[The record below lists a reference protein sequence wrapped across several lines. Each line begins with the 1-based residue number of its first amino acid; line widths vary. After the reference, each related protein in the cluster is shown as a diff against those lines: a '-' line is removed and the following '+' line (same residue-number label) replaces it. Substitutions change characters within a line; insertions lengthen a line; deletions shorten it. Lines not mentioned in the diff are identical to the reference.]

1 MSEHTLDNLAM
12 VFPGQGSQSVGM
24 LNELAATCPI
34 VKSTF
39 KEASAV
45 LGYDLWQRT
54 QEGPEE
60 LLNQTSCTQ
69 PAMLTSGVAIWRCWQ
84 ENSEFMPA
92 MLAGHSLGEYTAL
105 VCAGVL
111 GFTDAVDLVRQR
123 GELMQQAVPKGSGAM
138 AAILGLT
145 DEQVIECCQQAAKGD
160 VVSAANFNAQ
170 GQVVIAGNKSAVDRA
185 VELAKTAGAK
195 RAVPLPVSVPSHCEL
210 MRPAAEQFAALLDKL
225 DFQMPAIPVLHNI
238 NATQSGSVEN
248 IRSALSQQMYS
259 PVRWVETIQNM
270 SAAGIRHVL
279 EMGPGKVLAGLNKR
293 IDKKLSTLP
302 VQDTESLQTALDAG
316 LPHQL

>member
-1 MSEHTLDNLAM
+1 
-12 VFPGQGSQSVGM
+12 
-24 LNELAATCPI
+24 
-34 VKSTF
+34 
-39 KEASAV
+39 
-45 LGYDLWQRT
+45 
-54 QEGPEE
+54 
-60 LLNQTSCTQ
+60 
-69 PAMLTSGVAIWRCWQ
+69 
-84 ENSEFMPA
+84 
-92 MLAGHSLGEYTAL
+92 
-105 VCAGVL
+105 
-111 GFTDAVDLVRQR
+111 
-123 GELMQQAVPKGSGAM
+123 MQQAVPKGSGAM

-160 VVSAANFNAQ
+160 VVSAANFNAP

-185 VELAKTAGAK
+185 IELAKTAGAK

-238 NATQSGSVEN
+238 NATQSGSVQN

-293 IDKKLSTLP
+293 IDKKLSTQP
-302 VQDTESLQTALDAG
+302 VQDTESLQKALDAVTAASTIE
-316 LPHQL
+316 